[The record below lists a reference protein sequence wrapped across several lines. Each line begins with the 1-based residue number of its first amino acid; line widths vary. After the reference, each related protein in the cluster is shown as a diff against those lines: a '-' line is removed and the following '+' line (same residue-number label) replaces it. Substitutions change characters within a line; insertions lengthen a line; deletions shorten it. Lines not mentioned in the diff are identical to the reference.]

1 MSELAAK
8 LRRDRKQA
16 RMKAMNKEAEQDGN
30 VQVVSSSGGQAVDL
44 PVAAVAAV
52 FEEKKPKRALKKDWA
67 TAE

>member
-1 MSELAAK
+1 
-8 LRRDRKQA
+8 
-16 RMKAMNKEAEQDGN
+16 MNKEAEQDGN